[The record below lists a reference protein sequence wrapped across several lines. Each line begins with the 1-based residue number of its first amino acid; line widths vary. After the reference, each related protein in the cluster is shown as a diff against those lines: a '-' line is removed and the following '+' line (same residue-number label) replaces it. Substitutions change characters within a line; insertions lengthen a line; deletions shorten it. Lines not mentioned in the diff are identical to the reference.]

1 MSKTQYILISL
12 LTFILLASCE
22 NDLEVINSFSNDGD
36 VAMQTMS
43 DADIVV
49 TDSGMVQVTIKAPL
63 ILNFPQSSEP
73 HLEFPEGLHTI
84 FYDKEGMPETELTAK
99 YGIYFSQ
106 TALWE
111 ARDSVEVINREGEI
125 LNTEQLFW
133 DEKKK
138 LIYSNTFV
146 KVTRPDEIIIGEG
159 FESNENFT
167 RWKIKKIQGTIYL
180 KDEQ

>member
-1 MSKTQYILISL
+1 MNKTRSILTSL
-12 LTFILLASCE
+12 MVFFLFPSCE

-36 VAMQTMS
+36 LAMHTMN
-43 DADIVV
+43 DARIVV
-49 TDSGMVQVTIKAPL
+49 TDSGMVQVTINSPIIMNYPHA
-63 ILNFPQSSEP
+63 SEP
-73 HLEFPEGLHTI
+73 YLEFPQGFQTI
-84 FYDKEGMPETELTAK
+84 FYNKERNPETELTAK
-99 YGIYFSQ
+99 YGIYYNQ

-146 KVTRPDEIIIGEG
+146 TVTRPDEIIVGEG